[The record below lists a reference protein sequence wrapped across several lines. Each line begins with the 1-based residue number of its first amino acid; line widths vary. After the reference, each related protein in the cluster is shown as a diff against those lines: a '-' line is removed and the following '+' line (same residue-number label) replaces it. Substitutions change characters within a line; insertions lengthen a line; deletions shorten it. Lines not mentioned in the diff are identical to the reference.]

1 MPKSTFPLAKV
12 AIFPE
17 TFDVISMSFASKN
30 DFLVLLPSFLRLF
43 RTFVAQNINMDNMQQ
58 DYRALCEAVEQ
69 KSGKRMQTP
78 LDFEWLGE
86 KIENKTKE
94 RVSAS
99 TLMRL
104 WGYRQGVATRQ
115 STLDILARYLGYA
128 DYVMFCRWLPANTD
142 EPQSDEVVSRHLQ
155 TSDLQEGQQVELT
168 WSPDRRCVIELR
180 SDGQY
185 EVLEAEN
192 TKLSVG
198 DTFRCDI
205 FIEGEPL
212 YLSQLVHEG
221 RLPMVFVAGKK
232 SGIHFE
238 VTGKE

>member
-1 MPKSTFPLAKV
+1 
-12 AIFPE
+12 
-17 TFDVISMSFASKN
+17 
-30 DFLVLLPSFLRLF
+30 
-43 RTFVAQNINMDNMQQ
+43 MQQ
-58 DYRALCEAVEQ
+58 DYRTLCEAVEQ
-69 KSGKRMQTP
+69 KAGKQMLTP
-78 LDFEWLGE
+78 LDFEWLEE
-86 KIENKTKE
+86 KIGNKMKE

-128 DYVMFCRWLPANTD
+128 DYVMFCQWSPADKD

-155 TSDLQEGQQVELT
+155 TSDLQVGQQVELI
-168 WSPDRRCVIELR
+168 WYPDRRYVIELR

-185 EVLEAEN
+185 EVLEAKN

-198 DTFRCDI
+198 DTFLCDI

-212 YLSQLVHEG
+212 YLNHLIHEG
-221 RLPMVFVAGKK
+221 RPPMVYVAGKK
-232 SGIHFE
+232 DGIRFSLTSSPKSE
-238 VTGKE
+238 GGECGG

>member
-1 MPKSTFPLAKV
+1 
-12 AIFPE
+12 
-17 TFDVISMSFASKN
+17 
-30 DFLVLLPSFLRLF
+30 
-43 RTFVAQNINMDNMQQ
+43 MDNMQQ

-69 KSGKRMQTP
+69 KAGKQMLTP
-78 LDFEWLGE
+78 LDFEWLEE
-86 KIENKTKE
+86 KIGNKVKE
-94 RVSAS
+94 QVSAS

-128 DYVMFCRWLPANTD
+128 DYVMFCQWSPADKD

-155 TSDLQEGQQVELT
+155 TSDLQVGQQVELI
-168 WSPDRRCVIELR
+168 WYPDRRCVIELR

-185 EVLEAEN
+185 EVLEAKN
-192 TKLSVG
+192 TKLSIG

-212 YLSQLVHEG
+212 YLNQLIHEG
-221 RLPMVFVAGKK
+221 RPPMVYVAGKK
-232 SGIHFE
+232 DGVRFNLIPSPKSEGG
-238 VTGKE
+238 VCGG

>member
-1 MPKSTFPLAKV
+1 
-12 AIFPE
+12 
-17 TFDVISMSFASKN
+17 
-30 DFLVLLPSFLRLF
+30 
-43 RTFVAQNINMDNMQQ
+43 MDNMQQ

-78 LDFEWLGE
+78 LDFEWLEE
-86 KIENKTKE
+86 KIENKVKE
-94 RVSAS
+94 QVSAS

-128 DYVMFCRWLPANTD
+128 DYVMFCQWSPAKAD

-155 TSDLQEGQQVELT
+155 TSDLQVGQQVELT
-168 WSPDRRCVIELR
+168 WYPDRRCVIELR
-180 SDGQY
+180 PDGQY
-185 EVLEAEN
+185 EVLEAKN

-212 YLSQLVHEG
+212 YLSQLIHEG
-221 RLPMVFVAGKK
+221 RPPVVYVAGKK
-232 SGIHFE
+232 DGIRFSLIPSPESEGE
-238 VTGKE
+238 VCGD

>member
-1 MPKSTFPLAKV
+1 
-12 AIFPE
+12 
-17 TFDVISMSFASKN
+17 
-30 DFLVLLPSFLRLF
+30 
-43 RTFVAQNINMDNMQQ
+43 MDNMQQ

-78 LDFEWLGE
+78 LDFEWLEE
-86 KIENKTKE
+86 KIENKVKE
-94 RVSAS
+94 QVSAS

-128 DYVMFCRWLPANTD
+128 DYVMFCQWSPADKD

-168 WSPDRRCVIELR
+168 WYPDRRCVIELR

-185 EVLEAEN
+185 EVLEAKN

-212 YLSQLVHEG
+212 YLSQLIHEG
-221 RLPMVFVAGKK
+221 RPPVVYVAGKK
-232 SGIHFE
+232 DGIRFSLIPSPKSEGE
-238 VTGKE
+238 VCGD

>member
-1 MPKSTFPLAKV
+1 
-12 AIFPE
+12 
-17 TFDVISMSFASKN
+17 
-30 DFLVLLPSFLRLF
+30 
-43 RTFVAQNINMDNMQQ
+43 MDNMQQ

-78 LDFEWLGE
+78 LDFEWLEE
-86 KIENKTKE
+86 KIENKVKE
-94 RVSAS
+94 QVSAS

-128 DYVMFCRWLPANTD
+128 DYVMFCQWSPADKD

-168 WSPDRRCVIELR
+168 WYPDRRCVIELR
-180 SDGQY
+180 PDGQY
-185 EVLEAEN
+185 EVLKAKN

-212 YLSQLVHEG
+212 YLSQLIHEG
-221 RLPMVFVAGKK
+221 RPPMVYVVGKK
-232 SGIHFE
+232 DGIRFSLIPSPKSEGE
-238 VTGKE
+238 VCGD

>member
-1 MPKSTFPLAKV
+1 
-12 AIFPE
+12 
-17 TFDVISMSFASKN
+17 
-30 DFLVLLPSFLRLF
+30 
-43 RTFVAQNINMDNMQQ
+43 MQQ
-58 DYRALCEAVEQ
+58 DYRVLCEAVEQ
-69 KSGKRMQTP
+69 KAGKQMLTP
-78 LDFEWLGE
+78 LDFEWLE
-86 KIENKTKE
+86 VKIGNKMKE

-128 DYVMFCRWLPANTD
+128 DYVMFCQWSPADKD

-155 TSDLQEGQQVELT
+155 TSDLQVGQQVELI
-168 WSPDRRCVIELR
+168 WYPDRRCVIELR

-185 EVLEAEN
+185 EVLEAKN

-198 DTFRCDI
+198 DTFLCNI

-212 YLSQLVHEG
+212 YLNHLIHEG
-221 RLPMVFVAGKK
+221 RPPMVYVAGKK
-232 SGIHFE
+232 DGIRFSLTSSPKSE
-238 VTGKE
+238 GGECGG

>member
-1 MPKSTFPLAKV
+1 MK
-12 AIFPE
+12 
-17 TFDVISMSFASKN
+17 
-30 DFLVLLPSFLRLF
+30 
-43 RTFVAQNINMDNMQQ
+43 
-58 DYRALCEAVEQ
+58 EQ
-69 KSGKRMQTP
+69 
-78 LDFEWLGE
+78 
-86 KIENKTKE
+86 
-94 RVSAS
+94 VSAS

-128 DYVMFCRWLPANTD
+128 DYVMFCQWSPADKD

-155 TSDLQEGQQVELT
+155 TSDLQVGQQVELI
-168 WSPDRRCVIELR
+168 WYPDRRCVIELR

-185 EVLEAEN
+185 EVLEAKN

-212 YLSQLVHEG
+212 YLNHLIHEG
-221 RLPMVFVAGKK
+221 RPPMVYVAGKK
-232 SGIHFE
+232 DGIRFSLTSSPKSE
-238 VTGKE
+238 GGECGG

>member
-1 MPKSTFPLAKV
+1 
-12 AIFPE
+12 
-17 TFDVISMSFASKN
+17 
-30 DFLVLLPSFLRLF
+30 
-43 RTFVAQNINMDNMQQ
+43 MDNMQQ

-69 KSGKRMQTP
+69 KAGKQMLTP
-78 LDFEWLGE
+78 LDFEWLEE
-86 KIENKTKE
+86 KIGNKVKE
-94 RVSAS
+94 QVSAS

-128 DYVMFCRWLPANTD
+128 DYVMFCQWSPADKD

-155 TSDLQEGQQVELT
+155 TSDLQVGQQVELI
-168 WSPDRRCVIELR
+168 WYPDRRCVIELR

-185 EVLEAEN
+185 EVLEAKN

-212 YLSQLVHEG
+212 YLNHLIHEG
-221 RLPMVFVAGKK
+221 RPPMVYVAGKK
-232 SGIHFE
+232 DGVRFNLIPSPKSEGE
-238 VTGKE
+238 VCGG